1 MADKDRKDKLIP
13 PRGPRPNYQMW
24 IILGLVVI
32 ILGVTQFYKSG
43 DLVEIRSSRFED
55 MVQRGDIKKIALIK
69 NQELVEITL
78 KPEAL
83 ANAAY

>member
-1 MADKDRKDKLIP
+1 
-13 PRGPRPNYQMW
+13 MW

-43 DLVEIRSSRFED
+43 DLVEIRS
-55 MVQRGDIKKIALIK
+55 VALK
-69 NQELVEITL
+69 TWFNGATSENSVDQEQELVEITL

-83 ANAAY
+83 SNAAISKNWKKAVRGASMRMGLITN